1 LSPYRGLRVRYVSGE
16 PTTTDE
22 SQAVEWW
29 TADEIRAKM
38 PEVYAIRAL
47 DALAGGEPPVRLHD
61 GVRLIQ

>member
-1 LSPYRGLRVRYVSGE
+1 MSPGT

-29 TADEIRAKM
+29 GIDEIAAKM

-47 DALAGGEPPVRLHD
+47 DALSSGDAAVRLHD
-61 GVRLIQ
+61 GAKLIDDIA